1 MFRSMIKWIFTN
13 KESSGMYIVQNICF
27 ISHAEQKRKEKK
39 LADSTAK
46 LTILKEI
53 ISNYITVVG
62 SYEIKWETQIPF
74 NKHRN

>member
-1 MFRSMIKWIFTN
+1 
-13 KESSGMYIVQNICF
+13 MYIVQNICF

-62 SYEIKWETQIPF
+62 SYEINE
-74 NKHRN
+74 KHKFLSISIEIRN